1 MLLEKLKVFGQFVNI
16 RLILFRFLL
25 EKFSILDE
33 GFELCLGL
41 DHNLMDLEQLG
52 FNLLQHPENLT
63 LLMPVVIDNL
73 GDMLT
78 DILLGMNPD
87 PTIINLAIYVI
98 DGVG

>member
-1 MLLEKLKVFGQFVNI
+1 MLFEKLKVFGQFVNI

-98 DGVG
+98 D

>member
-52 FNLLQHPENLT
+52 FNLLQNPENLT

>member
-1 MLLEKLKVFGQFVNI
+1 VLLEKLKVFGQFVNI

-98 DGVG
+98 D

>member
-98 DGVG
+98 D